1 VSTSPTYRVR
11 IKASAEREMDS
22 LPPEP
27 FDRISRAI
35 LRLELTPRPHGSKKL
50 GGREEYRL
58 RVGVYRILYDIDDAR
73 RIVRIVAVR
82 HRKDA
87 YRGGT

>member
-1 VSTSPTYRVR
+1 VSTSPRYEVR
-11 IKASAEREMDS
+11 IKASAEREMNS
-22 LPPEP
+22 LPPEL
-27 FDRISRAI
+27 FDRIARAI
-35 LRLELTPRPHGSKKL
+35 LRLELTPRPRGSKKL

-58 RVGVYRILYDIDDAR
+58 RVGVYRILYGIDDAR
-73 RIVRIVAVR
+73 RVVQVLAVR

>member
-1 VSTSPTYRVR
+1 MSASARYEVR

-22 LPPEP
+22 MPKEAYRRL
-27 FDRISRAI
+27 SKAI
-35 LRLELTPRPHGSKKL
+35 LGLELTPRPRGCRKL

-58 RVGVYRILYDIDDAR
+58 RVGVHRILYSIHDTR
-73 RIVRIVAVR
+73 RVVEVLAVR

-87 YRGGT
+87 YRR